1 MAQMASDQ
9 QPDSQAVG
17 GDQADL
23 AVQAADGILGPNP
36 FIGLRPADILASFQ
50 EIGRQAVQHP
60 TLVIEQEAAL
70 VRDLLSILSGA
81 SNLAPAQGDKRFGDA
96 IWRENPLYR
105 SSLQAYLAW
114 TNAFQGFVDR
124 SALDAR
130 TKERARFVVSLVAD
144 ALAPT
149 NTLLGN
155 PAALKKTWETRG
167 ANLLAGLRNLV
178 GDVIDNGGLPAQVD
192 KTAFS
197 LGKNLAMSPGA
208 VVYQNPVLE
217 LIQYAPATESVHE
230 RPHLI
235 VPPEINKFYVFDLS
249 PGKSMVEYMVRHGAQ
264 MFAVSWRNPN
274 VNERDW
280 GLDTYAEALEAA
292 IDAVREITGSADVI
306 VHAACSGA
314 MTAAALAGH
323 LAARGDASVH
333 AMTLMVAVLGHTEGT
348 LGLFATEDTAKAA
361 KLASSSKGILDGT
374 EMNRIFAWLR
384 PNDLVWNYWVNNYLM
399 GNSPPVFDILYWSND
414 STRLPAKFHGEL
426 IDIFTQNLF
435 LRPGALEVLGMPIDL
450 SRVAC
455 DKFFVAGTTDH
466 ITPWKGVYQAARAFG
481 GNNEFILSSSGHI
494 QSLINPPGNPK
505 AKFFTNPDLVASP
518 DDWLKG
524 ATSTTGSWWDRW
536 RAWAGERSGE
546 LRPAPKRLGS
556 ERHKPGVPAP
566 GTYVLE
572 S

>member
-1 MAQMASDQ
+1 
-9 QPDSQAVG
+9 
-17 GDQADL
+17 
-23 AVQAADGILGPNP
+23 
-36 FIGLRPADILASFQ
+36 
-50 EIGRQAVQHP
+50 
-60 TLVIEQEAAL
+60 
-70 VRDLLSILSGA
+70 
-81 SNLAPAQGDKRFGDA
+81 KRFGDA

-280 GLDTYAEALEAA
+280 GMDTYAEALEAA

-314 MTAAALAGH
+314 MTAGALARPPP
-323 LAARGDASVH
+323 ARGDASVH

-384 PNDLVWNYWVNNYLM
+384 PNDLVWNYWV
-399 GNSPPVFDILYWSND
+399 
-414 STRLPAKFHGEL
+414 
-426 IDIFTQNLF
+426 
-435 LRPGALEVLGMPIDL
+435 
-450 SRVAC
+450 
-455 DKFFVAGTTDH
+455 
-466 ITPWKGVYQAARAFG
+466 
-481 GNNEFILSSSGHI
+481 
-494 QSLINPPGNPK
+494 
-505 AKFFTNPDLVASP
+505 
-518 DDWLKG
+518 
-524 ATSTTGSWWDRW
+524 
-536 RAWAGERSGE
+536 
-546 LRPAPKRLGS
+546 
-556 ERHKPGVPAP
+556 
-566 GTYVLE
+566 
-572 S
+572 